1 MRRSLHDERIRGEP
15 FPPQLAHTARMRRR
29 SRVLR
34 FASLVAGA
42 ALGLGC
48 AAATAVTPSVE
59 GAGESV
65 LFIGNSLTESNG
77 LPERVAEIAKAASHP
92 LRTSA
97 VTASGASL
105 LDHWDSGGAVRAIRE
120 RRWSVVVLQQGPSTR
135 PESRAELIESTR
147 QFAVEIR
154 RAGARPA
161 LLMVWPLPGQQA
173 SAVSASYRA
182 AAATNDA
189 LLLPAGDAWTILRAR
204 DPSMVL
210 TVSDGFHPSV
220 LGTYAAALTVA
231 CALIPEDRPALA
243 RALSASTLRLD
254 AGRRDLL
261 VEAACSAAATS
272 RR

>member
-1 MRRSLHDERIRGEP
+1 
-15 FPPQLAHTARMRRR
+15 
-29 SRVLR
+29 
-34 FASLVAGA
+34 VAGA

-48 AAATAVTPSVE
+48 AAATAVTPSVDAAE
-59 GAGESV
+59 ESV

-77 LPERVAEIAKAASHP
+77 LPERVAEIASAAGHP

-97 VTASGASL
+97 LTTSGASL
-105 LDHWDSGGAVRAIRE
+105 LDHWDDGRAVRAIRE
-120 RRWSVVVLQQGPSTR
+120 GRWSVVVLQQGPSTL

-147 QFAVEIR
+147 QFGVEIR
-154 RAGARPA
+154 RVGARPA

-182 AAATNDA
+182 AAEANDA
-189 LLLPAGDAWTILRAR
+189 LLLPAGDAWTILTAR
-204 DPSMVL
+204 DSSMAL
-210 TVSDGFHPSV
+210 TVADGFHPSV

-231 CALIPEDRPALA
+231 CTLIPEDRPALA

-254 AGRRDLL
+254 TGRRDLL
-261 VEAACSAAATS
+261 VEAACSAAAAS